1 MAIPEKV
8 LRIADAN
15 FNRIG
20 EGLRFLEEIARL
32 ALDDAVLTRE
42 LKNLRHELL
51 KSTNL
56 SQEMVSARD
65 AARDVGAEIEEDRKR
80 DLNGTVI
87 ANARRVQQSLRVM
100 EELGKLPD
108 FTEFDPEKF
117 KRARFALYTIEKAL
131 LVGLKKLTG
140 ISSGEPKEKLKNVQP

>member
-32 ALDDAVLTRE
+32 GLNDPTLTRT
-42 LKNLRHELL
+42 LKDLRHELL
-51 KSTNL
+51 RNSAVLNRQL
-56 SQEMVSARD
+56 VGARD
-65 AARDVGAEIEEDRKR
+65 AAGDVGAEIEEDKER
-80 DLNGTVI
+80 DLTGAVA

-100 EELGKLPD
+100 EELSKLPD
-108 FTEFDPEKF
+108 ITGLDPEKF
-117 KRARFALYTIEKAL
+117 KRARFALYTVEKEL
-131 LVGLKKLTG
+131 LEGLAKTG
-140 ISSGEPKEKLKNVQP
+140 NGEDRA